1 MELGRKTVTRNQ
13 MFNIKSVTLL
23 LACCALAV
31 AQESSETSTQS
42 KPPRPHMVRVSAGV
56 LHGLA
61 DHVESP
67 KYPEEALKSRTRGD
81 VILKVVVDES
91 GKVILSTPVEG
102 DPLLTAASLDALR
115 ESHFRP
121 YLLNG
126 VPLKVES
133 QVGFHFSISGHGE
146 GASGNVEYL
155 SSVPFRPEFRTGV
168 VTDKGVLVL
177 WPRKISGDE
186 PQLPPDLA
194 GKAGSVY
201 LSITIGADGKVQD
214 VKVVGGDEAFIN
226 PVVAAVKQF
235 VYEPQMVDGK
245 PSVVTTQATF
255 HFGSQH

>member
-1 MELGRKTVTRNQ
+1 MTTNLEFKIKIVILFVT
-13 MFNIKSVTLL
+13 S
-23 LACCALAV
+23 CALAL
-31 AQESSETSTQS
+31 AQEIGKSSTQPS
-42 KPPRPHMVRVSAGV
+42 PPRPQMIRVSAGV
-56 LHGLA
+56 LHGLV
-61 DHVESP
+61 DHVEPP
-67 KYPEEALKSRTRGD
+67 KYPEEALKSRTQGD

-102 DPLLTAASLDALR
+102 DPLLTAATVDALR
-115 ESHFRP
+115 ESRFRP

-126 VPLKVES
+126 MPLKVES
-133 QVGFHFSISGHGE
+133 QVGFHFSISGVGE
-146 GASGNVEYL
+146 NASRNVEYL

-186 PQLPPDLA
+186 PQLPADLA

-214 VKVVGGDEAFIN
+214 VKVVGGDEPFIN

-235 VYEPQMVDGK
+235 VYEPQLVDGK
-245 PSVVTTQATF
+245 PSVVTTQASF
-255 HFGSQH
+255 HFGPQH

>member
-1 MELGRKTVTRNQ
+1 MKIRAILA
-13 MFNIKSVTLL
+13 F
-23 LACCALAV
+23 LACSALV
-31 AQESSETSTQS
+31 GAQERSDTAAQP
-42 KPPRPHMVRVSAGV
+42 KPPRPQMIRVSAGV
-56 LHGLA
+56 LHGLV
-61 DHVESP
+61 DHLEPP
-67 KYPEEALKSRTRGD
+67 KYPEEEMKSRTQGD

-102 DPLLTAASLDALR
+102 NPLLTAASVDALR
-115 ESHFRP
+115 ESRFRP

-126 VPLKVES
+126 MPLRVES
-133 QVGFHFSISGHGE
+133 QVGFRFSISGVGE
-146 GASGNVEYL
+146 RASGNVEYL

-177 WPRKISGDE
+177 WPRKISGEE

-194 GKAGSVY
+194 GKTGSVY

-214 VKVVGGDEAFIN
+214 VKIVGGDEAFIN

-235 VYEPQMVDGK
+235 VYEPQLVDGK
-245 PSVVTTQATF
+245 PSVVTTQASF